1 MNLQVG
7 RIGIKRSTLAKAA
20 ILLVSF
26 AAFLSIAATG
36 REFYLFAPSSVD
48 ATTLY
53 AQRFEELRKFLPPHG
68 VVGYVSDE
76 PGDEGAWSY
85 YQAQYA
91 LSPTIVARTSERQT
105 VVGNFRDPNAIQKI
119 LREEHLTAAKD
130 FGNGVLLLTR
140 RLD

>member
-7 RIGIKRSTLAKAA
+7 PIVIKRSTLAKAA

-48 ATTLY
+48 AITLY
-53 AQRFEELRKFLPPHG
+53 VQRFEELRKILPPHG

-76 PGDEGAWSY
+76 ARDEGTWSY
-85 YQAQYA
+85 HQAQYA
-91 LSPTIVARTSERQT
+91 LSPTIVERTSERQT
-105 VVGNFRDPNAIQKI
+105 VVGNFRDPNAVQKI
-119 LREEHLTAAKD
+119 LREEHLTEAKD
-130 FGNGVLLLTR
+130 FGDGVLLLTR